1 MNKNFNEWGI
11 PGDME
16 EVQQQTKVL
25 EEKIV
30 NIENNFNKDVSYI
43 HKRIDK
49 IQFNIIKEMQE
60 NIKQNNKDIVVLWLL
75 IIVLFITNLMLVYIV
90 F

>member
-1 MNKNFNEWGI
+1 MNKNFNERSI

-16 EVQQQTKVL
+16 EVQQQAKVL

-30 NIENNFNKDVSYI
+30 NIESNFNKDVSYI

-49 IQFNIIKEMQE
+49 IQFNIIKKMQE
-60 NIKQNNKDIVVLWLL
+60 NIKQNNKDIVILCLL